1 MKKLLACV
9 LLVSLLLML
18 CSCTGYRAIG
28 LVRIE
33 TSHGFETS
41 FLSLDGQLQFKVK
54 KTDRGTE
61 GEISYSVQVDEG
73 ELRLYY
79 ETNGVKQELVTV
91 KAGESVT
98 DKGGY
103 VEGGRTVYVII
114 EANNARGK
122 VSVELDNE

>member
-114 EANNARGK
+114 EADNARGK

>member
-122 VSVELDNE
+122 VSVELDN

>member
-114 EANNARGK
+114 EADNARGK
-122 VSVELDNE
+122 VSVELDN

>member
-54 KTDRGTE
+54 KTERGTE

-73 ELRLYY
+73 ELILYY

-103 VEGGRTVYVII
+103 VEGGKTVYVII
-114 EANNARGK
+114 EADNARGK